1 MLRPANPCKVSNYL
15 QSAQE
20 HVSYSSSTS
29 STVARGARCVTAP
42 SGAASEPVGCGA
54 ESTGAEAGA
63 AAGAGAGAGAA

>member
-15 QSAQE
+15 QSTSE

-42 SGAASEPVGCGA
+42 SGAASEPVGCGTDL
-54 ESTGAEAGA
+54 TGAEAGA
-63 AAGAGAGAGAA
+63 AAGAGAA